1 VEIAHSIAALVHP
14 RDTTPERR
22 SPGHLAMTGAP
33 VQLAV
38 VLFEERPNGSGGRT
52 RTADPVVNSHLLY
65 RLSYAGTKRVE
76 DLARNAP
83 NVKGFPTGG

>member
-1 VEIAHSIAALVHP
+1 MIAALVHP

-38 VLFEERPNGSGGRT
+38 VLFEERPNGSPAWT
-52 RTADPVVNSHLLY
+52 RTTDPVINSHLLCQ
-65 RLSYAGTKRVE
+65 LSYWGMEAGI
-76 DLARNAP
+76 
-83 NVKGFPTGG
+83 